1 MRDVDSVIDW
11 FEKGINYGKIVCR
24 NIRIPQRLAI
34 PLLVAAIVKI
44 SVYCWIQL
52 SVNSR
57 PDLFSFESWWEIFT
71 IWDGGWYNLIA
82 TYWYGGIP
90 QQIAIPAEQT
100 FAFFPGFPT
109 IIRGVG
115 LAAGN
120 FVLAQVGLAI
130 VFGLLWIPLF
140 QVVAEQY
147 LSQKDALSS
156 TVIAALFPTVFLFT
170 SVGYSEGFFLTLI
183 LASWLFYLRKK
194 PFWATIF
201 ATAAALTRVVGIII
215 IIPMILE
222 KGLEKKYREAFV
234 FLLPVLTQMAWFCYG
249 YVKTG
254 DFFVVFQAQEYWEN
268 RMFISQYVLPALF
281 QSSPPYPVFNLPY
294 TESFMGLVICL
305 FGVFLLLVG
314 KVFEVDW
321 KLGVYSALTWTI
333 IVLYGSI
340 LSYPRFLSFIFP
352 CWLFIQAKRRWI
364 LVLIAAILGL
374 CNVFFVYL
382 FARWVFLG

>member
-1 MRDVDSVIDW
+1 MDSVTDW
-11 FEKGINYGKIVCR
+11 FEKVKNYGKIVCR
-24 NIRIPQRLAI
+24 KSRIPQRLAI
-34 PLLVAAIVKI
+34 PLLIAAIVK
-44 SVYCWIQL
+44 SAVYCWIQL

-57 PDLFSFESWWEIFT
+57 PDLFSFESWWEVIT

-90 QQIAIPAEQT
+90 PQLAIPTNQT

-109 IIRGVG
+109 IIRSVG

-156 TVIAALFPTVFLFT
+156 TLTAALFPTVLLFT

-194 PFWATIF
+194 PVWATIF
-201 ATAAALTRVVGIII
+201 ATAASLTRVVGVII

-222 KGLEKKYREAFV
+222 KGLEKKFREAFV
-234 FLLPVLTQMAWFCYG
+234 FMLPVLAQMAWFFYG
-249 YVKTG
+249 YMKTG
-254 DFFVVFQAQEYWEN
+254 DYFVVFKAQEYWEN

-281 QSSPPYPVFNLPY
+281 QRDPPYPVFNLPY
-294 TESFMGLVICL
+294 TEAFVGLVICL

-321 KLGVYSALTWTI
+321 KLGVYSALTWLI
-333 IVLYGSI
+333 IVVYGST

-352 CWLFIQAKRRWI
+352 CWLLFHVKRRWM
-364 LVLIAAILGL
+364 LVLTAVILGL

>member
-1 MRDVDSVIDW
+1 LDSVTDW
-11 FEKGINYGKIVCR
+11 FEKVNNYGKIVCR
-24 NIRIPQRLAI
+24 KIRIPQRLAI
-34 PLLVAAIVKI
+34 PLLVAAIVK
-44 SVYCWIQL
+44 SAVYCWIQL

-57 PDLFSFESWWEIFT
+57 PDLFSFESWWEVFT

-90 QQIAIPAEQT
+90 PQLAIPTNQS

-201 ATAAALTRVVGIII
+201 ATAASLTRVVGVIII
-215 IIPMILE
+215 VPMILE
-222 KGLEKKYREAFV
+222 KGLEKKFREAFV
-234 FLLPVLTQMAWFCYG
+234 FMLPVLAQMAWFFYG

-254 DFFVVFQAQEYWEN
+254 DYFVFFKAQGYWGN
-268 RMFISQYVLPALF
+268 RMFISQYVIPALF
-281 QSSPPYPVFNLPY
+281 QSNPPYPFNLPY
-294 TESFMGLVICL
+294 TESFVGVVICL

-314 KVFEVDW
+314 KVFEVDC
-321 KLGVYSALTWTI
+321 KLGVYSALTFFI
-333 IVLYGSI
+333 IVMCGSI

-352 CWLFIQAKRRWI
+352 FWLLFKAKRRWM
-364 LVLIAAILGL
+364 LVLVASILGL